1 MMAKRFATLPKTYTP
16 LWLVWQEYYNILREA
31 HPAGGFML
39 LLRNCEG
46 TLCRGKGHCINAK
59 IAEKTENISNSVN
72 VTKNIVIFAQSKE
85 HKNQNKTK
93 TICQRLIVLV
103 FLPQEVMHLA

>member
-1 MMAKRFATLPKTYTP
+1 M
-16 LWLVWQEYYNILREA
+16 WLVWQEYYNILREA

-39 LLRNCEG
+39 LLPDCYG
-46 TLCRGKGHCINAK
+46 TLCRGKGHCIDAK

-93 TICQRLIVLV
+93 TICQRLTVLV

>member
-46 TLCRGKGHCINAK
+46 
-59 IAEKTENISNSVN
+59 EMPS
-72 VTKNIVIFAQSKE
+72 
-85 HKNQNKTK
+85 
-93 TICQRLIVLV
+93 
-103 FLPQEVMHLA
+103 